1 LKVTFLKRLEI
12 EKREKKNKIDLSE
25 LFSKAQ
31 WHRKYIHYSELMA
44 LTVYL
49 F

>member
-1 LKVTFLKRLEI
+1 MMSSPGNRKEG
-12 EKREKKNKIDLSE
+12 EKKIDLSE

>member
-1 LKVTFLKRLEI
+1 MMSSPGNRKEEGK
-12 EKREKKNKIDLSE
+12 KIDLSE